1 MLFLSPKVLYK
12 DVQKSAVRVDEIKM
26 SWISGNNDYND
37 YKEVFVPGSLS

>member
-26 SWISGNNDYND
+26 SWISGNKFYD